1 MVEHVV
7 FVQETVVKYSKE
19 FLLKLRRVNYV
30 TPKNYLDFI
39 NTYTKLLEE
48 KDKYVLEQVGQTEN
62 VAFKFLTDLLK
73 IRPVKNV
80 LIFDLLVDFLGK
92 NRLKTPKYF

>member
-1 MVEHVV
+1 MVNHVV

-39 NTYTKLLEE
+39 NTYNKLLEE
-48 KDKYVLEQVGQTEN
+48 KDKYVLEQVRHKNYLTFLWP
-62 VAFKFLTDLLK
+62 AFEY
-73 IRPVKNV
+73 NQS
-80 LIFDLLVDFLGK
+80 G
-92 NRLKTPKYF
+92 